1 MMHDP
6 EGGPVIQGT
15 GGLRK
20 MRFSPK
26 KWSVGKSGAVRV
38 CYVYFKVHWTIML
51 IMAYGKGRKDNLTA
65 TEKRDIA
72 RYIKSVEQWFQ
83 SRSK

>member
-1 MMHDP
+1 
-6 EGGPVIQGT
+6 
-15 GGLRK
+15 
-20 MRFSPK
+20 
-26 KWSVGKSGAVRV
+26 
-38 CYVYFKVHWTIML
+38 ML